1 MGLSKKD
8 ARTREQKQKEK
19 EGIKVQTT
27 AGGVPKKAPKEQIVC
42 TVCKASLI
50 KSMPV
55 ILRDHANKHPKV
67 KPEECFPGAKIADP

>member
-8 ARTREQKQKEK
+8 QRNREHKAAEK
-19 EGIKVQTT
+19 AGTKVQTT

-50 KSMPV
+50 ASMPIV
-55 ILRDHANKHPKV
+55 LRDHAGKHPKV
-67 KPEECFPGAKIADP
+67 APQDCFPGATIAP